1 VKPIIL
7 SVVLLFLACGA
18 PPRPAA
24 KAPKPAE
31 GPIGGALSEQLRK
44 KLQEGPA
51 PDDAIVTFA
60 IFTAGAAPSVEDH
73 RSAVARALR
82 TARIGKRWTPGVLV
96 VPSDA
101 ELPLDLK
108 ALAGEVGALGE
119 AISAASHITF
129 VRYVGRRGPALRH
142 LHGAAAA
149 VTAILS
155 RGVVVDLSVRRAYDA
170 AGWTQW
176 VSDPKWQA
184 DQVVPSAQR
193 GPDGAVVFFSRGMAK
208 LGLPDL
214 ELTGVEPQ
222 SARERFSAFQA
233 LLGQVVDRG
242 KAKVGDTIGGVTLK
256 ACQRPA
262 EAIENACVAM

>member
-1 VKPIIL
+1 MKSTLL
-7 SVVLLFLACGA
+7 SVVILFLACGS
-18 PPRPAA
+18 PQRPAT

-51 PDDAIVTFA
+51 PDDAVVTFA
-60 IFTAGAAPSVEDH
+60 IFTAGAAPSVDDH
-73 RSAVARALR
+73 RSAVDRALR

-96 VPSDA
+96 VPTQA
-101 ELPLDLK
+101 KLPLDLK
-108 ALAGEVGALGE
+108 ALAGEVGPLGE
-119 AISAASHITF
+119 EIARASHITF

-142 LHGAAAA
+142 LYGAAAA
-149 VTAILS
+149 VTAILN
-155 RGVVVDLSVRRAYDA
+155 RGVVVDLGVRRAYDA

-176 VSDPKWQA
+176 VNDPKWNA

-214 ELTGVEPQ
+214 ELTGVEAKT
-222 SARERFSAFQA
+222 ARDRFSAFQT
-233 LLGQVVDRG
+233 LLAQLVDRG
-242 KAKVGDTIGGVTLK
+242 KAKVGDTVGGVTLK
-256 ACQRPA
+256 ACRRPA